1 MPDGYASMTAY
12 TKSISSSQ
20 ENKWLFDVVYLSSIV
35 MFINFHVARVLKADS
50 FIGFRVLD
58 ETFGYSNNSKA
69 AKVFYY
75 GLFIFYVI
83 NMNSQSAE
91 TMRELIEQQRPFWG
105 KLFDTDDIFLLPLFF
120 IGGYGFGKKKRL
132 TIKRRIECTAIQFA
146 LIDYT
151 TFNS

>member
-83 NMNSQSAE
+83 
-91 TMRELIEQQRPFWG
+91 
-105 KLFDTDDIFLLPLFF
+105 
-120 IGGYGFGKKKRL
+120 
-132 TIKRRIECTAIQFA
+132 A
-146 LIDYT
+146 LEKT
-151 TFNS
+151 